1 MYLLLLNITLDLT
14 IYYLYYFKHQKLK
27 SEYSLSFEVFTPKPK
42 EVCFRLLT
50 GISLLHVINKLRK
63 TNLRL
68 RQLTYLILNFLV
80 MLYSDW
86 LNFYDVEIEIHQRS
100 KLAKHKNYYQFS
112 WVKVYFD
119 YMLSYVEK
127 FRFIFKEIFLDF
139 VELGSTFASLS
150 CVSLV
155 LMLESFNSL
164 SAEIWSCFK
173 KFSNFTIKPL
183 RLDFKLYCRD
193 RD

>member
-112 WVKVYFD
+112 
-119 YMLSYVEK
+119 
-127 FRFIFKEIFLDF
+127 
-139 VELGSTFASLS
+139 
-150 CVSLV
+150 
-155 LMLESFNSL
+155 
-164 SAEIWSCFK
+164 
-173 KFSNFTIKPL
+173 
-183 RLDFKLYCRD
+183 
-193 RD
+193 